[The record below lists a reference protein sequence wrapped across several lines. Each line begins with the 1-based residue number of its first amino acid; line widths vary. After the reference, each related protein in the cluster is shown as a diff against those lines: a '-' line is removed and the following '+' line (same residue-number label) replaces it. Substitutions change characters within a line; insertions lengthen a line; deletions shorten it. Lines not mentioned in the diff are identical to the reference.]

1 MVLCLNNFTLGNS
14 QYISITFL
22 AKKGALTLTP
32 FSLAKLINLFGVSPI
47 NLHSISL
54 AIVLNLTYYL
64 TFCFKYKDR
73 ESIEHVN
80 KHVIDKLLGFLLHGK
95 SLIER
100 PTLGRFV
107 HINDLQRVISSSI
120 SIKKLQLIFRMGG
133 VKAGKIIGETL
144 IDSGLS
150 KNLYVQFY
158 R

>member
-1 MVLCLNNFTLGNS
+1 M
-14 QYISITFL
+14 ISGKIDEVY
-22 AKKGALTLTP
+22 ALLR
-32 FSLAKLINLFGVSPI
+32 
-47 NLHSISL
+47 
-54 AIVLNLTYYL
+54 
-64 TFCFKYKDR
+64 KDR

-107 HINDLQRVISSSI
+107 HIHDLQRVISSSI